1 MKPNSILKRNRSVSW
16 NKWSHPFWKYG
27 CLTCVVVIFIGLMI
41 DLLFS
46 HSVNKESSAS
56 NQIRIDS
63 LRNVAANL
71 SFDGFVLGNKFNK
84 NNLKSRNLKIEDNSL
99 DSANYSLRHDDLLY
113 NDEDFTAK
121 QNISVYTT
129 NNDIIYKIV
138 VEMPKNDLYIEAF
151 FEKYDINLAIKNTS
165 MPNSTIY
172 RWEWSNQNLS
182 LDINRNANNL
192 IITYIDEP
200 TNKLHSK
207 EKLIES
213 DNKIKESV
221 NQKEKAKASI

>member
-1 MKPNSILKRNRSVSW
+1 
-16 NKWSHPFWKYG
+16 
-27 CLTCVVVIFIGLMI
+27 MI